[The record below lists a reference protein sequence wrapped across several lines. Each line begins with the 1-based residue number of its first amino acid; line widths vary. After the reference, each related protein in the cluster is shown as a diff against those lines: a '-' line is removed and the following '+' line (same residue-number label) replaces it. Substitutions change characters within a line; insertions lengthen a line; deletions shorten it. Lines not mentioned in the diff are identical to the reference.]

1 MRILIVRTDRIGD
14 VILSTPVI
22 RNLRRA
28 FPEAHLAFLVSP
40 GSREVVEGHPDLD
53 EILVD
58 DAEGAHRGGGGFIE
72 LRGTIREKRF
82 DAAVVLHP
90 TLRLAMLAA
99 LAGIPLRVGTG
110 YRAYSALFNRRL
122 REHRRRG
129 PKHELQYNLSLLEP
143 LGIRPV
149 ELAPRVCLAPGD
161 RAVAERVLEARG
173 LSRRPFII
181 IHPGSGGSARD
192 WPLGY
197 FAQLADRI
205 QRDLGVRVLV
215 TGGEQEVGLVGRMVD
230 LTETRPAVVVGET
243 TLKQLGALM
252 ERAELFVSN
261 STGPMHLAAAVGTRV
276 LAFFPTLFGC
286 RARRWGP
293 WGEGHIVMEPPV
305 PECPRCE
312 PEKCRYGD
320 CMRMIAVEDAFG
332 RIRVALHE

>member
-1 MRILIVRTDRIGD
+1 
-14 VILSTPVI
+14 
-22 RNLRRA
+22 
-28 FPEAHLAFLVSP
+28 
-40 GSREVVEGHPDLD
+40 
-53 EILVD
+53 
-58 DAEGAHRGGGGFIE
+58 
-72 LRGTIREKRF
+72 
-82 DAAVVLHP
+82 
-90 TLRLAMLAA
+90 
-99 LAGIPLRVGTG
+99 
-110 YRAYSALFNRRL
+110 
-122 REHRRRG
+122 
-129 PKHELQYNLSLLEP
+129 
-143 LGIRPV
+143 
-149 ELAPRVCLAPGD
+149 
-161 RAVAERVLEARG
+161 
-173 LSRRPFII
+173 
-181 IHPGSGGSARD
+181 
-192 WPLGY
+192 
-197 FAQLADRI
+197 
-205 QRDLGVRVLV
+205 
-215 TGGEQEVGLVGRMVD
+215 MVD